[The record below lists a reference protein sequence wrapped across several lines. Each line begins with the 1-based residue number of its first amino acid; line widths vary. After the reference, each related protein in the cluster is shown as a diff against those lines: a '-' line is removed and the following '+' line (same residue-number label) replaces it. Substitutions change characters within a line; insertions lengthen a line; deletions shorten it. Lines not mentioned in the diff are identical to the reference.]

1 MCNGSQGEAP
11 PIDKGE
17 TQLNSDWLE
26 RYRTEKAEVSVL
38 GACARFSVRIVLI
51 GVGVPLFVEQQT
63 FPLSIMSRSD
73 DGGSPVCKRGIT
85 LARMTAVKNKLQRSQ
100 RPSVPS
106 VKPTTRSD

>member
-1 MCNGSQGEAP
+1 MKANISQAEAP
-11 PIDKGE
+11 PIDIGE

-38 GACARFSVRIVLI
+38 DVCARFSMRIVLI

-73 DGGSPVCKRGIT
+73 DG
-85 LARMTAVKNKLQRSQ
+85 NKKEDS
-100 RPSVPS
+100 
-106 VKPTTRSD
+106 